1 MNVCEKNP
9 KQQQQQQQ
17 QQKKKERKRAHTK
30 FCHIYSLIFFQIH
43 TIFPESIIN
52 FLIDI
57 PESAPKVNV
66 FTWLITFY

>member
-1 MNVCEKNP
+1 MNVCEKNN
-9 KQQQQQQQ
+9 KKNNNN
-17 QQKKKERKRAHTK
+17 KKKERKRAHTK
-30 FCHIYSLIFFQIH
+30 FCHIYSLILFQIH